1 MPRKVGLAEPP
12 VFDLDADDAGSQDES
27 ADAGDNDNEEVKT
40 CADCLQLV
48 TAFDADLLPEQ
59 HEQLKWRTWKK
70 TADGQIRKGTEC
82 YWCWATRRKYYKRTS
97 AKQLRKQRQESAT
110 IDAEWKDRR
119 RKKARGDDRY
129 EREEQP
135 KKMRTKDKEGTSE
148 EGFVEGHFYSV
159 DSFLRLHKV
168 NVRLLPTLKAKVR
181 YIKEELK
188 ETVVRNKAGEHGV
201 EVNQLPT
208 GASYK
213 FRRGAY
219 SKNEFEVVNEL
230 DISDESEVEGELQA
244 IEDKQKAAL
253 ELEPRAVAATVPERQ
268 KTSLTKCSAP
278 SSSDDDCCS
287 IAPGPKAIGVAH
299 AKRSGRSEAEASS
312 VASVSGVSGIG
323 IPRKRMREKTRSGD
337 HTSLLEQPSKCESQV
352 RFHMRFLRQR
362 FLVGLRPTHAHGGGR
377 GVGNGNEEQG
387 PRHLQSPGA
396 RRENAKLEGGRRNSR
411 RVHVSCSIAKPTRSQ
426 DTLR

>member
-181 YIKEELK
+181 YVKEELK

-201 EVNQLPT
+201 EVNQPPD
-208 GASYK
+208 
-213 FRRGAY
+213 RR
-219 SKNEFEVVNEL
+219 
-230 DISDESEVEGELQA
+230 
-244 IEDKQKAAL
+244 
-253 ELEPRAVAATVPERQ
+253 
-268 KTSLTKCSAP
+268 
-278 SSSDDDCCS
+278 
-287 IAPGPKAIGVAH
+287 
-299 AKRSGRSEAEASS
+299 
-312 VASVSGVSGIG
+312 
-323 IPRKRMREKTRSGD
+323 
-337 HTSLLEQPSKCESQV
+337 
-352 RFHMRFLRQR
+352 
-362 FLVGLRPTHAHGGGR
+362 
-377 GVGNGNEEQG
+377 
-387 PRHLQSPGA
+387 
-396 RRENAKLEGGRRNSR
+396 
-411 RVHVSCSIAKPTRSQ
+411 
-426 DTLR
+426 